1 MPPPLSSDPLDYAS
15 APVPRP
21 RRPVIDL
28 SLAFS
33 CLSAAVAVTVVM
45 FMVVPRAEAT
55 FKDYSVKLPLATTLL
70 LGFSRFCQG
79 GGIALVWLI
88 FAVPPFIAPLFQ
100 TWPPPD
106 SRRRYFRPSRLLLTL
121 FLMFFFGWII
131 LGLFTPYVALL
142 DSVSNP
148 RR

>member
-1 MPPPLSSDPLDYAS
+1 MPPSDPLDYAS
-15 APVPRP
+15 FPVPRP
-21 RRPVIDL
+21 RRPIIDL

-33 CLSAAVAVTVVM
+33 CVSAAAAVTVVM

-55 FKDYSVKLPLATTLL
+55 SKDYAIKLPTATVLL
-70 LGFSRFCQG
+70 LGFSRFCRS
-79 GGIALVWLI
+79 GGIALVWMV
-88 FAVPPFIAPLFQ
+88 FAVPPFIAPRFQ
-100 TWPPPD
+100 TWPPPAG

-131 LGLFTPYVALL
+131 LGLFTPYTVLL
-142 DSVSNP
+142 DTVSNP